1 MAAWKLGPALA
12 TGCTVVL
19 KPAEQTPLTALY
31 IAALSKEAGFPPVS
45 SKEKRSHSQTLCAS
59 NNILMISYHDH
70 EFQDMGQLPEPPSLD
85 TPTSTRSL
93 SPDPPKYAT
102 LRLQRFK
109 YIIVIIIL
117 S

>member
-1 MAAWKLGPALA
+1 M
-12 TGCTVVL
+12 
-19 KPAEQTPLTALY
+19 
-31 IAALSKEAGFPPVS
+31 SFPVS